1 VRCEQS
7 FTVARETDD
16 WGRVLCPVTAGCIH
30 GAVDSL
36 LASCCISRPRGRPDR
51 DLVEPTLPRLP
62 RAARSRVI
70 ALCTHGASYRCAN
83 TPSFWCRPP
92 MLNLA
97 CHDGRPMHSV
107 QSRDASASQ
116 SLCRFSAPISNL
128 PGLTPPKI
136 TAWPERVISAQRYKQ
151 NTIMYTKMSASGT
164 DISLPVRHS
173 PRSFLTP
180 RADILPW
187 RTAGPF
193 CDSQLTLY

>member
-1 VRCEQS
+1 MTGEGSYVR
-7 FTVARETDD
+7 
-16 WGRVLCPVTAGCIH
+16 
-30 GAVDSL
+30 
-36 LASCCISRPRGRPDR
+36 SRPDVYTVLSIRCWLAAVYRGREVD
-51 DLVEPTLPRLP
+51 PTETLWNRPCCGS
-62 RAARSRVI
+62 RAPPRSRVI

-107 QSRDASASQ
+107 QSRDALASQ
-116 SLCRFSAPISNL
+116 SLCRFSAPVSNL

-151 NTIMYTKMSASGT
+151 NTIMYTKMSASAT